1 MAALDWVVVISFLAL
16 LMVVGLSY
24 TKQSGKSLEQFFL
37 GGRNLPW
44 WLAGL
49 SMVATTFAADTP
61 LAVTELVGQS
71 GIAGNWLWWSFLA
84 GGMLTTFF
92 FAQLW
97 RRAGVLTEVELIELR
112 YSGSPAR
119 FLRGFKAVYLGV
131 FMNVIIIGWV
141 NLALQTIFQA
151 LFDISANQAMLWVG
165 LVMLLTTIFSS
176 MSGFV
181 GVAVTDAIQFVVA
194 MAGCI
199 LLAVLVVQSQ
209 EVGGMVGLTRQIEAI
224 DPAILQFFPQI
235 STDGITIGK
244 TLGLSIGAFLAYA
257 GLQWWA
263 SWYPGAE
270 PGGGGYVA
278 QRLMSTRS
286 EAEATKATLFFQIAH
301 YCVRPWA
308 WIIVGLAAI
317 VVYQVP
323 RQMPEGALKQEVI
336 ALQAKHIDANILAQK
351 PEKINETAEKD
362 KILKAHLPE
371 VLALSEKIK
380 KEAEN
385 NQRLQ
390 QAIQYQ
396 QDNRFGFVWAMR
408 DYLPVGLLG
417 LLVVA
422 FLAAYISTISTQ
434 LNWGASY
441 VINDL
446 YKRFLKPD
454 KPEQHYILASRYA
467 TLLLMVLGWGVSWFV
482 QSISGAWAFLM
493 QCGAGLGLV
502 LILRWYWWRVNV
514 WSEIAATVAPI
525 VITIP
530 FYVWKVPFE
539 WAFPLTVLF
548 TTIVWVVVTLVTQP
562 TDMPTLIKFY
572 ERVRPAGSWAV
583 VAERAETHVKPE
595 SLTTML
601 LSWLLGIV
609 VAYSAL
615 FGIGQW
621 IFGEYL
627 SASILTGVVLLG
639 AGGLKRLMSGG
650 GREG

>member
-165 LVMLLTTIFSS
+165 LVMLITTIFSS

-396 QDNRFGFVWAMR
+396 RDNRFGFVWAMR

-572 ERVRPAGSWAV
+572 ERVRPAGRWAV
-583 VAERAETHVKPE
+583 VAERTETHVKPE

-627 SASILTGVVLLG
+627 SAGILTGVVLLG

-650 GREG
+650 GA